1 METKIYNID
10 FTGIGFE
17 RYAFPKE
24 VVETLDKAE
33 GSYTF
38 LTCCLGCT
46 PEDIGSIDGYFINV
60 FWDFFTLTPK
70 SCEDMRKTDYN
81 FLAEEGGKPFFD
93 SCGRSFS
100 WFFIPSLPRAK
111 GTVSLSWGLGG
122 LLRDVW
128 TAGIPFF
135 VYIFTDNADTL
146 VLLSSGLPKGGARKV
161 NEVAQPAPKPKPLEW
176 LTDEQ
181 YEILALRLELLRRDF
196 EEWCDTESLCYQR
209 ELFGNSEKFIT
220 ACHDGTLLDSTSNPM
235 EYQVLRSQRRSVLGL
250 QGLGYMCDYPAKA
263 EKILNMLK
271 PYLDAVY
278 DLPTPVTEFKAT
290 VKVEVNEGD
299 SNNE

>member
-10 FTGIGFE
+10 FTGVAFE

-33 GSYTF
+33 GSYAF

-70 SCEDMRKTDYN
+70 PCEDMRKTDYN

-100 WFFIPSLPRAK
+100 WFFIPSLPKAK
-111 GTVSLSWGLGG
+111 GTLSLSWGLGG

-128 TAGIPFF
+128 KAGIPFF
-135 VYIFTDNADTL
+135 VYIFADNADTL

-196 EEWCDTESLCYQR
+196 EEWCDVEGLSYER
-209 ELFGNSEKFIT
+209 ELFGNSEEFIT
-220 ACHDGTLLDSTSNPM
+220 ACHDGTLLDSASNPL
-235 EYQVLRSQRRSVLGL
+235 EYKVLRSWYQNILSL
-250 QGLGYMCDYPAKA
+250 QGLGHLCGHSGKA
-263 EKILNMLK
+263 AKILHMLK

-278 DLPTPVTEFKAT
+278 DLPLPVKEDSD
-290 VKVEVNEGD
+290 NE
-299 SNNE
+299 

>member
-10 FTGIGFE
+10 FTGVGFE

-24 VVETLDKAE
+24 IVEALDKAE
-33 GSYTF
+33 GSYAF

-46 PEDIGSIDGYFINV
+46 PEDIGSIDGYLINV

-70 SCEDMRKTDYN
+70 PREDMPETDYN

-111 GTVSLSWGLGG
+111 GTVSLSWGFGG
-122 LLRDVW
+122 LLCDVW
-128 TAGIPFF
+128 RAGIPFF

-146 VLLSSGLPKGGARKV
+146 VLLSSGLPKDGARKV
-161 NEVAQPAPKPKPLEW
+161 NEVAQPAPKPKLLEW
-176 LTDEQ
+176 LTDGQ

-196 EEWCDTESLCYQR
+196 EEWCDVECLSYER

-220 ACHDGTLLDSTSNPM
+220 ACHDGTLLDSASNPS
-235 EYQVLRSQRRSVLGL
+235 EYQVLQSWYQNILSL
-250 QGLGYMCDYPAKA
+250 QGLGHLCGRSGKA
-263 EKILNMLK
+263 AKILHMLK

-278 DLPTPVTEFKAT
+278 DLPLPVKEDSD
-290 VKVEVNEGD
+290 NE
-299 SNNE
+299 